1 MFYAVQ
7 QNQQH
12 RTAQPAKSGNQKRVQ
27 KALSI
32 LQLLSGVVI
41 GLFIAGIVA
50 PSFLRSETTTS
61 NDLVVGSLHTLTVG
75 RITFTSTLQN
85 LGSALLGG
93 LFGSLTALAIEFPA
107 PVTRTIRSL
116 SMFLQADWKGFQ
128 RQSGRPSGIG
138 NRKLA

>member
-12 RTAQPAKSGNQKRVQ
+12 PTAQPAKSGNQKRVQ

-50 PSFLRSETTTS
+50 PSFLRSEMATN
-61 NDLVVGSLHTLTVG
+61 NDLVVGSLYTLTVG
-75 RITFTSTLQN
+75 RITFTYTLQN